1 MDAFQRHSTAEVT
14 AFLEAVHAPGY
25 DSGAAPAAAP
35 DAHEAEAPSAEL
47 EGLALDD
54 QPADDNMA
62 AAAARNESKR
72 ASRRSPVIMA
82 GGRARAI
89 SPIPSPSRAMAVTA
103 AAPVPPRNN
112 DSHGASSTE
121 ASKPKRMVDAVAARP
136 AGLVIASPKG
146 IGTSGSGVSGVRST
160 LRAQVLQRERDKDV
174 MLVRP
179 DCPGTPLAGSPAPSE
194 INLDGLNSPV
204 VGTPL
209 GSPTAA
215 GRIVE
220 G

>member
-25 DSGAAPAAAP
+25 NSGAAPAAAP
-35 DAHEAEAPSAEL
+35 DAHEAEVPSAEL

-62 AAAARNESKR
+62 AAAARNNESKR

-112 DSHGASSTE
+112 DSHGASST
-121 ASKPKRMVDAVAARP
+121 VAARP

-146 IGTSGSGVSGVRST
+146 ICTSWSGVSGVRST

-215 GRIVE
+215 GRIVD